1 MISDVHARIDA
12 LAEAGKNADALICL
26 GDLLLYTD
34 YEDPGNGIMGAL
46 FGAEL
51 NTEFIRLRTANR
63 FDEARA
69 VAMKKWDEL
78 GNREELINGEVQ
90 KQYEQ
95 IFSAM
100 PTPTYITYG
109 NVDRPEFWPNFKKE
123 GMTDADIERMLK
135 FKSVNPD
142 AVNPGAVRGSNASDF
157 ISKQEGFRTDA
168 YWDKTGWAIGNGSRT
183 KLDGTPVKEGDK
195 VTKEQAT
202 TMLNNYVDTVRS
214 KLEKSV
220 PTWNE
225 LNMNQQDALISFGYN
240 VGPDFYGKKDF
251 ETITKALST
260 VDTLKTVPDALKLY
274 KKSGGKVLNGLIN
287 RRKAEID
294 LWNSVVR

>member
-1 MISDVHARIDA
+1 MITTWWNGPVGPQRPWRTDVT
-12 LAEAGKNADALICL
+12 NA
-26 GDLLLYTD
+26 TRSF
-34 YEDPGNGIMGAL
+34 
-46 FGAEL
+46 FG
-51 NTEFIRLRTANR
+51 
-63 FDEARA
+63 
-69 VAMKKWDEL
+69 
-78 GNREELINGEVQ
+78 
-90 KQYEQ
+90 Y
-95 IFSAM
+95 
-100 PTPTYITYG
+100 
-109 NVDRPEFWPNFKKE
+109 KE
-123 GMTDADIERMLK
+123 GEQAGGGGSKEGVIGGLAK
-135 FKSVNPD
+135 PNAS
-142 AVNPGAVRGSNASDF
+142 PGAVRGSNASDF

-168 YWDKTGWAIGNGSRT
+168 YWDKTGWAVGNGSRT